1 MRRIVADAA
10 ETPSKSSER
19 APPPQTEFYSGS
31 ESGDEL
37 RGYDPPHGF
46 GVDVAT
52 LRQLCEATP
61 GEGRVARI
69 SALGG
74 LDELARRLRADTV
87 SGLATAPREDTSG
100 LHVVDAD
107 ARAAAFGVNAVPSSP
122 SKSFVDLLLRAL
134 DDDTLRILVACGALS
149 LLLELGFNTDNH
161 NPHAWVEGAAILAAV
176 AVVSVVTAL
185 NDKQKQAQF
194 EALNAAAAE
203 GYVVRAR
210 RGGDECAI
218 GKFFFVL
225 VLAIILT
232 ACFVHRR
239 RGRFSRRLVVARR
252 G

>member
-1 MRRIVADAA
+1 MRRIAADAA

-19 APPPQTEFYSGS
+19 APPSPPTEFYSGS

-87 SGLATAPREDTSG
+87 SGLATAQREDTSG

-107 ARAAAFGVNAVPSSP
+107 ARAAAFGVNAVPSRP

-185 NDKQKQAQF
+185 NDGQKQAQF

-218 GKFFFVL
+218 GKLILVL
-225 VLAIILT
+225 VLAN
-232 ACFVHRR
+232 
-239 RGRFSRRLVVARR
+239 SD
-252 G
+252 

>member
-1 MRRIVADAA
+1 MRRIAADAA

-19 APPPQTEFYSGS
+19 APPSPPTEFYSGS

-52 LRQLCEATP
+52 LRQLCEATH

-87 SGLATAPREDTSG
+87 SGLATSG
-100 LHVVDAD
+100 LHVVDAN
-107 ARAAAFGVNAVPSSP
+107 ARAAAFGVNAVPSRP
-122 SKSFVDLLLRAL
+122 SKSFVDLLLQAL

-161 NPHAWVEGAAILAAV
+161 NPHALVEGAAILAAV

-218 GKFFFVL
+218 GKLILVL
-225 VLAIILT
+225 VLAN
-232 ACFVHRR
+232 
-239 RGRFSRRLVVARR
+239 SD
-252 G
+252 